1 MPRRTLSLPFVIK
14 TPVDIGSLSYPAE
27 LACVTCFAESQ
38 RKKPTFLRE
47 THERIAYIAKVY
59 YPLWILPAEN
69 ACLIIDGLNG
79 CGHEFTFE
87 EPVKTAN
94 LVEELKRNSGNPQQ
108 FVETLKAQTEEAK
121 AFTSPVRTSFKGIV
135 KDKELLD
142 FFTEYLNSGT
152 FLDLQENNVIPAEVD
167 SRTAEE
173 TARALVNCLRTLE
186 ADAKGLRYA
195 LDVLEEELEFHVNAA
210 RSEIERLQEKFDG
223 ETEVLKPIIDKTLK
237 ILTQKHEKTI
247 ATLQKSLDLKIAAL
261 EKRLERCLHKLL
273 VAERRKDAVKQ
284 RIESAKKK
292 KTSSRSSSGLF
303 ALKRYEREIN
313 NTKKEIKAATDEID
327 KVRREGKNTLKQRNE
342 EFQKAVAEEE
352 NKLAQ
357 LTDAHKVKSAK
368 KRRQIEEMALNASTL
383 TKSLENCINELK
395 RSGLDL
401 RSHVLVDVKQ
411 DYPEEAVLVQLP
423 VYFIMYIGGEDERH
437 GVVLPIVI
445 AQESSTLS
453 GIKNMLAIN
462 PDPKPKILIR
472 SANKK
477 LQETFCTAIVEK
489 IKSDQAFRTK
499 ISEMCRNGNITD
511 QSSFEQT
518 LKEGLDEI
526 ERKGWMT
533 HEETA
538 AICRQIM
545 GESA

>member
-1 MPRRTLSLPFVIK
+1 MPRRTLSLPFVTK

-27 LACVTCFAESQ
+27 LVCVTCFAESQ
-38 RKKPTFLRE
+38 RKKPTFFRE
-47 THERIAYIAKVY
+47 TQERIAYIAKVY

-87 EPVKTAN
+87 EPVKTAI
-94 LVEELKRNSGNPQQ
+94 LVEELKRNSGNPQK

-121 AFTSPVRTSFKGIV
+121 ALTLPVRTSFKGIV

-237 ILTQKHEKTI
+237 TLTQKHEKTI

-292 KTSSRSSSGLF
+292 KTSSRSSSGYSRLRDTREKSTIQ
-303 ALKRYEREIN
+303 KR
-313 NTKKEIKAATDEID
+313 
-327 KVRREGKNTLKQRNE
+327 
-342 EFQKAVAEEE
+342 
-352 NKLAQ
+352 
-357 LTDAHKVKSAK
+357 KS
-368 KRRQIEEMALNASTL
+368 RLQP
-383 TKSLENCINELK
+383 TKSTRL
-395 RSGLDL
+395 
-401 RSHVLVDVKQ
+401 
-411 DYPEEAVLVQLP
+411 
-423 VYFIMYIGGEDERH
+423 GEKEKT
-437 GVVLPIVI
+437 P
-445 AQESSTLS
+445 SSR
-453 GIKNMLAIN
+453 GMKNFRRL
-462 PDPKPKILIR
+462 LQR
-472 SANKK
+472 KK
-477 LQETFCTAIVEK
+477 T
-489 IKSDQAFRTK
+489 
-499 ISEMCRNGNITD
+499 N
-511 QSSFEQT
+511 
-518 LKEGLDEI
+518 
-526 ERKGWMT
+526 
-533 HEETA
+533 
-538 AICRQIM
+538 
-545 GESA
+545 